1 MAEATDL
8 RNNALPYPVYGAPFG
23 VVFPLLDADG
33 DPISPSSP
41 DSEISKNGDSFAD
54 CTNEA
59 TEIATSSGVCY
70 LLLTGTELTADVV
83 GVRSQSTGAKTT
95 VLTLYPRKLVTIRS
109 GTSASLGSLT
119 NAIVLDSGASDQDD
133 FYNGMLCLAT
143 IDGNVEARVISDYVG
158 STKTASVVPDWN
170 VAPDNN
176 DTFEIKLPEG
186 VQVNQANVT
195 HLGGSTQSA
204 TDLKDFAD
212 DGYDPSTNKITGVVL
227 TDTVTTYTGNTPQ
240 TGDSFTRIGATGSG
254 LTTLALQSSVDDL
267 PTNAELNTALGT
279 ADDAVLAA
287 IAALNNLSAAQV
299 NAEVDTALSD
309 YDGPTNA
316 ELATALGTA
325 DDAILAAIAA
335 LNNLSSAQAQTAVT
349 SALTAAL
356 TEGYRGTGA
365 TGSVRDLLYEII
377 AHLGESSI
385 SSTTKT
391 INKLDGTTPAKT
403 YTLDSATTPTAIT
416 ETT

>member
-1 MAEATDL
+1 ML
-8 RNNALPYPVYGAPFG
+8 NLGFFNA
-23 VVFPLLDADG
+23 
-33 DPISPSSP
+33 
-41 DSEISKNGDSFAD
+41 
-54 CTNEA
+54 
-59 TEIATSSGVCY
+59 
-70 LLLTGTELTADVV
+70 
-83 GVRSQSTGAKTT
+83 
-95 VLTLYPRKLVTIRS
+95 S
-109 GTSASLGSLT
+109 GTRTHVRFQFSTHAG
-119 NAIVLDSGASDQDD
+119 SGA
-133 FYNGMLCLAT
+133 
-143 IDGNVEARVISDYVG
+143 
-158 STKTASVVPDWN
+158 N
-170 VAPDNN
+170 VAPSSAIDAADIRIYKAADGAAFSATQRSSANGITVTSPFDSLTGFHDVDIDLTDDTDSGFYSAGAAYSVVLAPN
-176 DTFEIKLPEG
+176 DETIDSLVITGVVLAVFEIGRPQTDVRE
-186 VQVNQANVT
+186 
-195 HLGGSTQSA
+195 LGGSTQSA

-240 TGDSFTRIGATGSG
+240 TGDAYARIGATGSG

-377 AHLGESSI
+377 AHMGESSI
-385 SSTTKT
+385 SSVTKT
-391 INKLDGTTPAKT
+391 IKKLDGSTTAKT
-403 YTLDSATTPTAIT
+403 YTLDSSSAPTSIT

>member
-1 MAEATDL
+1 MI
-8 RNNALPYPVYGAPFG
+8 PVRQSTAFETAIGP
-23 VVFPLLDADG
+23 VLDADG
-33 DPISPSSP
+33 V
-41 DSEISKNGDSFAD
+41 A
-54 CTNEA
+54 
-59 TEIATSSGVCY
+59 V
-70 LLLTGTELTADVV
+70 TGCVV
-83 GVRSQSTGAKTT
+83 GDFKIKKTTGNFAALDGSATLTHVSAGTYDLVLTTSDVDTVGLNCVAIDDTVNACQPLYLQVIEEAVYDALFAASANAFTGA
-95 VLTLYPRKLVTIRS
+95 
-109 GTSASLGSLT
+109 AGSSK
-119 NAIVLDSGASDQDD
+119 V
-133 FYNGMLCLAT
+133 
-143 IDGNVEARVISDYVG
+143 
-158 STKTASVVPDWN
+158 
-170 VAPDNN
+170 
-176 DTFEIKLPEG
+176 
-186 VQVNQANVT
+186 
-195 HLGGSTQSA
+195 
-204 TDLKDFAD
+204 
-212 DGYDPSTNKITGVVL
+212 TGVVL
-227 TDTVTTYTGNTPQ
+227 TDTVTAYTGNTPQ
-240 TGDSFTRIGATGSG
+240 TGDAYARIGATGSG
-254 LTTLALQSSVDDL
+254 LTTLASQASVDDL
-267 PTNAELNTALGT
+267 PTNAELATALAA

-391 INKLDGTTPAKT
+391 INKLDGSTTAKT
-403 YTLDSATTPTAIT
+403 YTLDSSSAPTSIT

>member
-212 DGYDPSTNKITGVVL
+212 DGYDPSTNKVQGVVL

-240 TGDSFTRIGATGSG
+240 TGDAYAVVNHGTHGNAAIKTQTAAIEAD
-254 LTTLALQSSVDDL
+254 TTNLPSDPADASVIAGRFDTLDASVADVESKVDDL
-267 PTNAELNTALGT
+267 ETRLGT
-279 ADDAVLAA
+279 PSDLGGGAT
-287 IAALNNLSAAQV
+287 IAANLVDIESQTDDIGAAG
-299 NAEVDTALSD
+299 AGLTA
-309 YDGPTNA
+309 
-316 ELATALGTA
+316 A

-335 LNNLSSAQAQTAVT
+335 LNNLSSAQEELEQPEACGICFMKSSPTWANR
-349 SALTAAL
+349 A
-356 TEGYRGTGA
+356 
-365 TGSVRDLLYEII
+365 SVQ
-377 AHLGESSI
+377 
-385 SSTTKT
+385 
-391 INKLDGTTPAKT
+391 
-403 YTLDSATTPTAIT
+403 
-416 ETT
+416 